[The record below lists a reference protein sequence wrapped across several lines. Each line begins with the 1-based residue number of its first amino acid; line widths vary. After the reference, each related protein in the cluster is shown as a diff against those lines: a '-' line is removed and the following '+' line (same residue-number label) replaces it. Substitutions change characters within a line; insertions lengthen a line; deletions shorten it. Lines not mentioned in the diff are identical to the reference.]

1 MKLALGLGINQRAE
15 NLESMSGFSIDGL
28 SGLVAWY
35 PFNTGQTVDSGAL
48 AEWIDAS
55 GNGHKLTNT
64 SETNKRPTYESG
76 RINFGNVTNSFM
88 DIGGTVVP
96 NTAPHTIFLCVELSI
111 SSSTEFSTFLAGSNT
126 QNGAHGFTFGTL
138 SGQTNQLWQWIVDNT
153 TGDNDFTSV
162 SGTGQLQN
170 DTKTIIQLV
179 YGGGTA
185 AGDSTCVISTDANGG
200 SLTQCVSQTE
210 ANADADTY
218 QLAAVGLNHSG
229 FFPKGYIDEI
239 VIFNRK
245 LSVSE
250 CSDVRADIKAR
261 NSMT

>member
-1 MKLALGLGINQRAE
+1 MILANRLTLKNRV
-15 NLESMSGFSIDGL
+15 SSGFTIDSL

-48 AEWIDAS
+48 ASWTDAS
-55 GNGHKLTNT
+55 GNGHTLTNT
-64 SETNKRPTYESG
+64 GQTNKRPTYESG

-88 DIGGTVVP
+88 DIGGSVVP
-96 NTAPHTIFLCVELSI
+96 NTAAHTIFLVVELSI
-111 SSSTEFSTFLAGSNT
+111 SSSTVFSTFLAGSSSSN
-126 QNGAHGFTFGTL
+126 ASHGFTFGTL
-138 SGQTNQLWQWIVDNT
+138 SGQSNQLWQWIMDGT
-153 TGDNDFTSV
+153 TGDNDFTRI
-162 SGTGQLQN
+162 SGTGILQD

-179 YGGGTA
+179 YGGGTG
-185 AGDSTCVISTDANGG
+185 AGDSSCIVSTDANGG
-200 SLTQCVSQTE
+200 SLTQCVSETK
-210 ANADADTY
+210 ANADADTM
-218 QLAAVGLNHSG
+218 QFAAVGLDHSG

-250 CSDVRADIKAR
+250 CADVRADLKAR